1 MSKPGF
7 IDSHAHFFPE
17 GIFKSIWKWF
27 DTFAWNINYKLPTDT
42 LVKLLK
48 EMGAERFVCYNY
60 AHKPGI
66 SRMINEWTAEFKDK
80 YPEVIPFAAVHPED
94 EDPGGELK
102 RCFQKGFKG
111 VKLHCHVIAISPDD
125 ERMFPI
131 YDTIA
136 ENDKVLVIH
145 AGSGPNLGGY
155 SNITSAF
162 SGAGFLEKM
171 LKRYPGMKCVVPHF
185 CADEFER
192 CFALMDEYKNLYT
205 DNTMVFSGFFPEVP
219 GPEFFLKHLVRHQD
233 RILYGTDFP
242 NISYQVETEL
252 NQILGLPLE
261 SEAKEKILRGNAIRL
276 FGLEQLND
284 KEEP

>member
-1 MSKPGF
+1 
-7 IDSHAHFFPE
+7 
-17 GIFKSIWKWF
+17 
-27 DTFAWNINYKLPTDT
+27 
-42 LVKLLK
+42 
-48 EMGAERFVCYNY
+48 
-60 AHKPGI
+60 
-66 SRMINEWTAEFKDK
+66 
-80 YPEVIPFAAVHPED
+80 
-94 EDPGGELK
+94 
-102 RCFQKGFKG
+102 
-111 VKLHCHVIAISPDD
+111 
-125 ERMFPI
+125 
-131 YDTIA
+131 
-136 ENDKVLVIH
+136 
-145 AGSGPNLGGY
+145 
-155 SNITSAF
+155 
-162 SGAGFLEKM
+162 M

-242 NISYQVETEL
+242 NIPYQVETEL